1 MTPSPSL
8 RNAMRHRDLIPAMLI
23 FSAAVAAFTWIA
35 ATVETGGTF
44 TSTDAWVDTWLHLH
58 AMPPITE
65 AMIVVSFLGAPST
78 LMVVSALVCV
88 VLMHK
93 RSYDR
98 LVALMILVLGG
109 NLLNYG
115 LKHLI
120 HRGRPT
126 FEDPLLTLSSYSF
139 PSGHA
144 MASTVFYGFVIACVL
159 TMARQRHNVAT
170 TAGILMIG
178 LVCLSRVYLG
188 VHYVSDVLGGILE
201 AIAWST
207 LALTA
212 LRLARAHQR
221 NIGSRRQAE

>member
-1 MTPSPSL
+1 
-8 RNAMRHRDLIPAMLI
+8 LID
-23 FSAAVAAFTWIA
+23 TW
-35 ATVETGGTF
+35 VG
-44 TSTDAWVDTWLHLH
+44 TWLHLH
-58 AMPPITE
+58 VMPLITE
-65 AMIVVSFLGAPST
+65 AMMVISFLGAPST
-78 LMVVSALVCV
+78 LTAVTAVVCVALVR
-88 VLMHK
+88 K

-98 LVALMILVLGG
+98 LVTLVTLVLGG

-126 FEDPLLTLSSYSF
+126 FEDPLPTLSSYSF

-207 LALTA
+207 LMNLG
-212 LRLARAHQR
+212 LNEQEKSDLIEYLKSLH
-221 NIGSRRQAE
+221 

>member
-1 MTPSPSL
+1 
-8 RNAMRHRDLIPAMLI
+8 MRHRDLIPAMLI

-35 ATVETGGTF
+35 AIGETDGMLTLID
-44 TSTDAWVDTWLHLH
+44 TWVGTWLHLH
-58 AMPPITE
+58 AMPLITE
-65 AMIVVSFLGAPST
+65 AMIVISFLGAPST
-78 LMVVSALVCV
+78 LTAVTAVVCVALVR
-88 VLMHK
+88 K

-98 LVALMILVLGG
+98 LVTLVTLVLGG

-159 TMARQRHNVAT
+159 TMTRRRHNVAI

-207 LALTA
+207 LALSA
-212 LRLARAHQR
+212 LRLARAHPR

>member
-1 MTPSPSL
+1 
-8 RNAMRHRDLIPAMLI
+8 MRHRDLIAAMLI

-35 ATVETGGTF
+35 AIGETDSALTLI
-44 TSTDAWVDTWLHLH
+44 DTWLGNWPHLH
-58 AMPPITE
+58 PMPLITA
-65 AMIVVSFLGAPST
+65 AMIVISFLGAPST
-78 LMVVSALVCV
+78 LTAVTAVICV
-88 VLMHK
+88 ELARN
-93 RSYDR
+93 RSYAR
-98 LVALMILVLGG
+98 VVTLVTLVLGG

-144 MASTVFYGFVIACVL
+144 MAATVFYGFVIAWGL
-159 TMARQRHNVAT
+159 TMTRRQHNVAI

-188 VHYVSDVLGGILE
+188 VHYVSDVLGGVLE

-212 LRLARAHQR
+212 LRLARAHPP
-221 NIGSRRQAE
+221 NAGSRRKAG